1 MFLFSST
8 FYSCVLALYRI
19 AICMHVDSPGFKSTT
34 HVVLSTFISCQKVNC
49 QCARETHGAREA
61 EAQRAVQSRTENTTE
76 TEQEKKH
83 WAIVRHKSQ
92 DRETH
97 RQKTRYTNTER
108 ERGRQT
114 ESVLT

>member
-76 TEQEKKH
+76 TEQEK
-83 WAIVRHKSQ
+83 STGQ
-92 DRETH
+92 
-97 RQKTRYTNTER
+97 
-108 ERGRQT
+108 
-114 ESVLT
+114 L